1 MKTFIKFFAL
11 CSILLSGIFAPQILS
26 AQNADSIVRSR
37 ALDSLLQWH
46 AVDTALHARP
56 ITYREFLQ
64 TVIANNLD
72 YAVQKYNISIA
83 QAQILVAKVYPD
95 PSVSVGLSKDI
106 TTGFSTADSLG
117 GNTYSVSASQTILL
131 GGKIGAGVHVAEE
144 NKSVAEAQ
152 TEEFF
157 WTLRANAT
165 QAYEAADIADSNYA
179 ANLRTYRNLAQLAQV
194 NEHRVGAGDLGKVDF
209 IQSRV
214 DAIQARGAVLQADA
228 ARRAAFI
235 ALSQLM
241 GRRNSDTLY
250 RPARSLVLPKH
261 TFNLDTLIARAKE
274 NRSDL
279 IAARHQSESARLGID
294 LAHALRWPD
303 LTVGLG
309 YTTIAGTPVNPGPF
323 AFQKLLG
330 VNLSIPIPI
339 AAGINHGSLD
349 AAQSTFEQTQYSVAS
364 VELAVETSVRQ
375 AYSQYQLA
383 LEQYE
388 QYSADMLSDAKKVRD
403 ARLYSYKAGSA
414 SLLDVLTAEN
424 TLAAVNL
431 AYYNALSGYANALI
445 SLEQTTE
452 IWDILN

>member
-1 MKTFIKFFAL
+1 MKTFKLI
-11 CSILLSGIFAPQILS
+11 ILISAFITPGILS
-26 AQNADSIVRSR
+26 AQNTDSIARSH

-46 AVDTALHARP
+46 ANESSLHVRP
-56 ITYREFLQ
+56 ITFKEFLE

-83 QAQILVAKVYPD
+83 QAQIAVAKVYPD
-95 PSVSVGLSKDI
+95 PSISFGFSKDI
-106 TTGFSTADSLG
+106 TPGFSSSDSLG

-131 GGKIGAGVHVAEE
+131 GGKIGKGVAVAEQ
-144 NKSVAEAQ
+144 NKSVTEAQ

-157 WTLRANAT
+157 WTLRANAA

-179 ANLRTYRNLAQLAQV
+179 ANLRTYANLAQLAQV
-194 NEHRVGAGDLGKVDF
+194 NEHRVSAGDLGKVDF

-228 ARRAAFI
+228 ARRQAFI
-235 ALSQLM
+235 ALGQLM

-250 RPARSLVLPKH
+250 RPSGSLILPKN

-279 IAARHQSESARLGID
+279 IAARRQAESARLGID
-294 LAHALRWPD
+294 LAHAQRWPD
-303 LTVGLG
+303 LTVGVG
-309 YTTIAGTPVNPGPF
+309 YTTIASTPIMGPF
-323 AFQKLLG
+323 AFQRLLG
-330 VNLSIPIPI
+330 VNLSVPIPI
-339 AAGINHGSLD
+339 SAAINRGSLD
-349 AAQSTFEQTQYSVAS
+349 VAQNTYEQSQESVKA
-364 VELAVETSVRQ
+364 VELTVETNVRQ

-388 QYSADMLSDAKKVRD
+388 QYSADLLSDAKKVRD
-403 ARLYSYKAGSA
+403 ARLYSYKAGGA

-424 TLAAVNL
+424 TLSSIYL
-431 AYYNALSGYANALI
+431 AYYSALSGYASALI
-445 SLEQTTE
+445 SLEQATE
-452 IWDILN
+452 IWDISY